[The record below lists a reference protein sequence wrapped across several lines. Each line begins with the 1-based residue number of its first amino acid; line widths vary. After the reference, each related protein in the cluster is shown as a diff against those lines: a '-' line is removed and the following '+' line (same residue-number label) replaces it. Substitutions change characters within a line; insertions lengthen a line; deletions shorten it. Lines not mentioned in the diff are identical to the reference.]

1 MFDFYSCVVDCM
13 LDVGIWLMLLEDVER
28 CYPPVAHVLGQLSG
42 HLGQYRTGQGT
53 WSGLGVEIEREG

>member
-1 MFDFYSCVVDCM
+1 M

-28 CYPPVAHVLGQLSG
+28 CYPPVAHVLYQLSG